1 MTLFQFNC
9 PHTFLSQVLSVSPE
23 HPVLFLMLRQVQCER
38 LLLSGAGNCVPPAVL
53 DQLSAAVMAN
63 HTSVS
68 AWHVSTFSISL
79 RRAWCQI
86 DFMVKVNVNVH
97 LAMLY
102 VFHFKC
108 CIFGCPCFTHF
119 IKSHRKFSMKPT
131 NVFIRYIG
139 RRFNKVYS
147 LLIWSCCLSVVG
159 RSVPF
164 SGSAGSGLCGI

>member
-1 MTLFQFNC
+1 MTLCRFNC
-9 PHTFLSQVLSVSPE
+9 LHTSLSQVLSVSPE

-86 DFMVKVNVNVH
+86 DFMVKVNVH

-102 VFHFKC
+102 VFHLKC
-108 CIFGCPCFTHF
+108 CLFGFPWSECISHTILHFQWNQQMFLYAIQEGGLTRFTH
-119 IKSHRKFSMKPT
+119 
-131 NVFIRYIG
+131 
-139 RRFNKVYS
+139 
-147 LLIWSCCLSVVG
+147 C
-159 RSVPF
+159 
-164 SGSAGSGLCGI
+164 